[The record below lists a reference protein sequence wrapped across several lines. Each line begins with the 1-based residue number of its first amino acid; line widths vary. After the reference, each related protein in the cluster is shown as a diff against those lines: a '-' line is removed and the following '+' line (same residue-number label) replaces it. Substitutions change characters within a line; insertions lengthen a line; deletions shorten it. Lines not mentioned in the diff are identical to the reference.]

1 MSKQIIYG
9 EDTRKKLKSGI
20 DKLSIAVTSTLGPKG
35 RNVALDKSWGAP
47 SVTHDGVT
55 IAKDI
60 KLSDPF
66 ENMGAMLVKEAAQ
79 KTNDAA
85 GDGTTTATLL
95 AQAMVEAGYRNVAAG
110 ANPMILKHGLEK
122 ATHAVVEDIK
132 KRARKVES
140 REEKAQVA
148 TISSGDPVLGETI
161 ADAFEAVGDN
171 GVITVEEGKS
181 LETTWEKKEGMVFDK
196 GYASA
201 YFVSNQERMEAV
213 INDPYILITDQKI
226 SSMNDLLPMLE
237 NLVRISKNLVIIAD
251 DIEGEALA
259 TLVVN
264 KIRGTF
270 NALAV
275 KAPGFGDR
283 RKAMLSDIAIL
294 TGGTVISE
302 DTGRK
307 LDSVTVDDLG
317 RANQVKSSKD
327 ETVIVGGAGAKVDLD
342 GRIAQLKVQ
351 IDESTSDFDKEKL
364 QERLAKLAGGVA
376 VISVGAAT
384 EVELKE
390 KKYRVED
397 AVNATRAA
405 MEEGIVPG
413 GGIVFL
419 KARDVIKGLKLEGD
433 EKVGGDIL
441 WDSLSRPLAKIVQNA
456 GLDAGWI
463 LRDVES
469 STDGN
474 RGYDVIAMDFVDVVK
489 QGIIDPVK
497 VSRTALQN
505 AASVAGAILTT
516 DVLVAD
522 EPEEK
527 KPMGMPDMDGMGGM
541 GMGM

>member
-9 EDTRKKLKSGI
+9 DDTRKKLKAGI

-283 RKAMLSDIAIL
+283 RKAMLGDIAVL

-307 LDSVTVDDLG
+307 LDSVTVEDLG
-317 RANQVKSSKD
+317 RAGQVKATKD
-327 ETVIVGGAGAKVDLD
+327 ETVIVGGAGSKTDLD
-342 GRIAQLKVQ
+342 ARIAQLKMQ

-419 KARDVIKGLKLEGD
+419 KARDVIKGLKLGGD

-463 LRDVES
+463 LRDIEN

-474 RGYDVIAMDFVDVVK
+474 RGYDVMVMDFVDVVK

-527 KPMGMPDMDGMGGM
+527 KSMMPDMGDMGGM